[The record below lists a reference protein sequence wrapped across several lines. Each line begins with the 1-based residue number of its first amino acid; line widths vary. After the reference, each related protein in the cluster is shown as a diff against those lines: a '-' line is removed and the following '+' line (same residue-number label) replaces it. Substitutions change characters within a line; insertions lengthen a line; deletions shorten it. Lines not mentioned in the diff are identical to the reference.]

1 MIDSIKIKLEN
12 FSGDL
17 KNCTFVE
24 PKKLIK
30 NIDEQEYY
38 YDNYRLY
45 NHSQSAKHYL
55 TVSKKTNKVTKTVN
69 VTLTGSLRKRSYN
82 RVSLLDMPQSKFVQ
96 TMKGIAKELCIPFEE
111 LRQAKFTQCE
121 IGANI
126 RTRIPAIDIL
136 PLVVDY
142 AHYQRIDDY
151 IEKGTLYFNGAD
163 RLLKLY
169 VKDDE
174 IAAHSFSEEKRE
186 LKKMSFDKLKAKG
199 IHHLRIEF
207 TLKTHRAFKNRGM
220 DHIRTIGDLIDH
232 YSELYNFWTKEISRI
247 IVYNSLKYNE
257 TELTEREKEI
267 AFGLEELGF
276 FDFVD
281 SYQELCVSK
290 TSTYVSAKNAKSDA
304 YTSICKTLDKY
315 YDRKTYNKYNLRV
328 DVAKYLIGKSKQINL
343 DLPVL
348 LRNLW
353 GISLLNKQKK

>member
-1 MIDSIKIKLEN
+1 MIDSIKIRLEN

-17 KNCTFVE
+17 RNCAFVE

-30 NIDEQEYY
+30 DIDEKEYH

-55 TVSKKTNKVTKTVN
+55 TVSKKTNKVTKKVT

-82 RVSLLDMPQSKFVQ
+82 RVTLLDMPQSTFVQ
-96 TMKGIAKELCIPFEE
+96 TLKGIAKELNISFEE
-111 LRQAKFTQCE
+111 LKRAKFSQCE
-121 IGANI
+121 IGANV
-126 RTRIPAIDIL
+126 RTRIPAINIL

-142 AHYQRIDDY
+142 SHHQRIDDY

-174 IAAHSFSEEKRE
+174 IAAHSFSEEKRI

-207 TLKTHRAFKNRGM
+207 TMKTHRSFKNRGM
-220 DHIRTIGDLIDH
+220 DYIRTVGDLIDH
-232 YSELYNFWTKEISRI
+232 YSELYDFWTKEINQI
-247 IVYNSLKYNE
+247 VVYNKLKYDE
-257 TELTEREKEI
+257 AELSNKEKEI
-267 AFGLEELGF
+267 ILGLEEFGY

-281 SYQELCVSK
+281 SYQDYRMSK
-290 TSTYVSAKNAKSDA
+290 ATKKDSKKSAKSEAFKDVRLVLN
-304 YTSICKTLDKY
+304 KY
-315 YDRKTYNKYNLRV
+315 FDRKEYNKFTLRI
-328 DVAKYLIGKSKQINL
+328 DVAKYIIGKSKSFQLNL
-343 DLPVL
+343 PL
-348 LRNLW
+348 LIRNLW
-353 GISLLNKQKK
+353 GISTINK

>member
-1 MIDSIKIKLEN
+1 MIDSIKIILKD

-30 NIDEQEYY
+30 DIEEKKYH

-45 NHSQSAKHYL
+45 NHSQSAKHFL
-55 TVSKKTNKVTKTVN
+55 TVSKKTDKATKKVN
-69 VTLTGSLRKRSYN
+69 VTLTGSLRKRTYN
-82 RVSLLDMPQSKFVQ
+82 RVTMLDMPQSKFVQ
-96 TMKGIAKELCIPFEE
+96 TLKGIAKDLCIPFDE

-142 AHYQRIDDY
+142 SHYQRIDDY

-207 TLKTHRAFKNRGM
+207 TMKTHRSFKNRGM
-220 DHIRTIGDLIDH
+220 EHIRTVGDLIDH
-232 YSELYNFWTKEISRI
+232 YSELYDFWTKEINRI
-247 IVYNSLKYNE
+247 VVYNKLKYDE
-257 TELTEREKEI
+257 AELSDKEKEI
-267 AFGLEELGF
+267 ILGLEELGF
-276 FDFVD
+276 FEFVD
-281 SYQELCVSK
+281 SYQNSYISRTTTSK
-290 TSTYVSAKNAKSDA
+290 SAKSAKSDA
-304 YTSICKTLDKY
+304 FRDVRSVLDKY
-315 YDRKTYNKYNLRV
+315 FDRTEYNKFTLRI
-328 DVAKYLIGKSKQINL
+328 DVAKYLIGKSKRFQL
-343 DLPVL
+343 DLPL
-348 LRNLW
+348 LIRNLW
-353 GISLLNKQKK
+353 GISPNNKQKK